1 MPCLLPFSRQD
12 DYPLETKYGLEGS
25 KLQSRVKKFKG
36 AVAVCLLAT
45 LLAGCAE
52 TERTG
57 AGQVSAAVEQ
67 QNPQSVTAK
76 TAQGAAGSARNA
88 YFGDLHVHTTYSM
101 DAFQFGTL
109 ATPDDAYRYAQ
120 GEAIKHPAGFAVQL
134 DRPLDFYAVTDHGF
148 FLGVV
153 RAGADTS
160 TAISKYAAMAPIHN
174 LNAADNLTLES
185 IPTRRFR
192 EWISGFVFAMARSE
206 PLQAEVDSIMRSTW
220 ADEIEAADRHYQPGK
235 FTTFAA
241 YEFSTTKPDGGSL
254 HRNVIFRDTNNLP
267 AAPFS
272 RLDSLDPA
280 DLWDWMDNLREN
292 GVASLA
298 IPHNSNKSNGQM
310 FQLTTWAGDPM
321 TLEHN
326 EQRIRNEPLVE
337 ITQVK
342 GTSETHPALSLNDE
356 WAGFEIDPYIAGGGP
371 LRLAKPSGGYVRDA
385 LKNGLQLSDQGL
397 GNPFKFGF
405 IGSSDTHTGAGS
417 FVEESYFAKVGLLDA
432 TPGLRG
438 SVPVSDAELA
448 GYGLDNETASPFY
461 IAPDGRRYLQ
471 RSSSVYGASG
481 LAAVWAEENTRNGIY
496 DAFRRKET
504 FATSGPRI
512 RLRFFAGYGFEPSM
526 LDNQGSWS
534 RAYTQGVARGG
545 DLITRAEQAPEFIV
559 WAARDALSAPLQ
571 RVQIVKGWVQDGET
585 HERVF
590 DVACADGLQVDPA
603 THRCPDNGA
612 KVNLADCAITAD
624 RGAAELKT
632 LWRDPEVDA
641 QQQRFYYA
649 RVLENPSCRWSTWDA
664 LRAGEPPRPDMA
676 ATIQE
681 RAWSSPIWFNSP

>member
-1 MPCLLPFSRQD
+1 M
-12 DYPLETKYGLEGS
+12 
-25 KLQSRVKKFKG
+25 QSRVETLKG
-36 AVAVCLLAT
+36 AVAVCLLAA

-52 TERTG
+52 TERSG
-57 AGQVSAAVEQ
+57 GGQVTAAVEQ

-120 GEAIKHPAGFAVQL
+120 GEAIKHPAGFEVQL

-160 TAISKYAAMAPIHN
+160 TAVSKYSSMEPIHN
-174 LNAADNLTLES
+174 LNAADNQTLDS
-185 IPTRRFR
+185 IPTRNFR
-192 EWISGFVFAMARSE
+192 EWIRGFMFSMARSKS
-206 PLQAEVDSIMRSTW
+206 LQAEVEDIMRSTW
-220 ADEIEAADRHYQPGK
+220 ADEIQAADRHYQPGK

-254 HRNVIFRDTNNLP
+254 HRNVIFRDTDNLP
-267 AAPFS
+267 AEPFS

-280 DLWDWMDNLREN
+280 DLWDWMDGLRAK

-385 LKNGLQLSDQGL
+385 LKNGLQLQDQGL

-438 SVPVSDAELA
+438 SVPVSDADLA
-448 GYGLDNETASPFY
+448 SYGLDSETASPFY
-461 IAPDGRRYLQ
+461 VAPDGRRYLQ

-481 LAAVWAEENTRNGIY
+481 LAAVWAEENTRNAIY
-496 DAFRRKET
+496 NAFAARKPLPPLGRVYE
-504 FATSGPRI
+504 
-512 RLRFFAGYGFEPSM
+512 YGF
-526 LDNQGSWS
+526 
-534 RAYTQGVARGG
+534 
-545 DLITRAEQAPEFIV
+545 
-559 WAARDALSAPLQ
+559 
-571 RVQIVKGWVQDGET
+571 
-585 HERVF
+585 
-590 DVACADGLQVDPA
+590 
-603 THRCPDNGA
+603 
-612 KVNLADCAITAD
+612 
-624 RGAAELKT
+624 
-632 LWRDPEVDA
+632 
-641 QQQRFYYA
+641 
-649 RVLENPSCRWSTWDA
+649 
-664 LRAGEPPRPDMA
+664 LRAMTWTPR
-676 ATIQE
+676 
-681 RAWSSPIWFNSP
+681 